1 MVKKSSTILILVI
14 TFTCNYVNIKCC
26 PNMIN
31 VLLLR
36 TESKLPTPP
45 EGRFS
50 KNHLIKTWLSDLE
63 TKAKRWFYQ
72 QLVEGV
78 PHLRWAEDQDGE
90 AVPENPKNP
99 NNHLRRETKCQ
110 QPPEEESPE
119 QKNPIGKYWS
129 RWNTQKIKLFCKF

>member
-36 TESKLPTPP
+36 TESILPTPP

-78 PHLRWAEDQDGE
+78 PHLRRAEDQDGE

-99 NNHLRRETKCQ
+99 NNHLRRKKCYFIARVIAKLW
-110 QPPEEESPE
+110 EWEFDCLIH
-119 QKNPIGKYWS
+119 KCFGLTPILS
-129 RWNTQKIKLFCKF
+129 